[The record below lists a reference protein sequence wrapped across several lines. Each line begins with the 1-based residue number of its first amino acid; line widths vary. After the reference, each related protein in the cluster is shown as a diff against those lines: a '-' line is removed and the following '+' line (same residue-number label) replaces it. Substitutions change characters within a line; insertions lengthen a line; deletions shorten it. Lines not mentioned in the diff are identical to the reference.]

1 MSEQSAPVSRGAR
14 RARLKPVE
22 ADPSAKASDSKNNP
36 AEKLFVPEPLPGWVE
51 PEVAGKGSA
60 SRPRTLQEAQ
70 AEARAAGFTPSDWIG
85 ERAEARKH
93 LSTLG
98 VWVGAGLFVLLLIYF
113 LGGRA

>member
-22 ADPSAKASDSKNNP
+22 RDTTAAAGPV
-36 AEKLFVPEPLPGWVE
+36 EKLFVPEPLPGWVE
-51 PEVAGKGSA
+51 PAPAGAVESA
-60 SRPRTLQEAQ
+60 GHRPRTLQEAQ
-70 AEARAAGFTPSDWIG
+70 AEARASGVVPSDWIG
-85 ERAEARKH
+85 ENAEPRKH
-93 LSTLG
+93 LSTIG